1 VSALAPQVGGA
12 VAAVREHFAGFT
24 VEVVPDGSGGAFVTV
39 ENIPVGTRY
48 TPPVT
53 WLGFQINAAYPASD
67 VYPHFCGPITRTD
80 GQAHGQGIST
90 ATWRDRP
97 ALQLSRRSN
106 GWNPAVDNATLK
118 AEKVITWLTGL

>member
-1 VSALAPQVGGA
+1 MSTIVPQVAGA

-39 ENIPVGTRY
+39 EDIPISPRY
-48 TPPVT
+48 SPAVT

-67 VYPHFCGPITRTD
+67 VYPHFCGPITRAD
-80 GQAHGQGIST
+80 GQPHGTGISA

-106 GWNPAVDNATLK
+106 RWNPAVDNAALK

>member
-1 VSALAPQVGGA
+1 VIPLAPQVAGA

-39 ENIPVGTRY
+39 DHIPISASYV
-48 TPPVT
+48 PSVT

-67 VYPHFCGPITRTD
+67 VYPHYCGPVTRTD
-80 GQAHGQGIST
+80 GQAHGTGISA

-106 GWNPAVDNATLK
+106 GWNPAVDNAALK
-118 AEKVITWLTGL
+118 AVKVITWLAEL